1 MPFSAGALRMLGA
14 DIPFHDLAMR
24 HPGLT
29 PEIGECYT
37 QAVRVCLD
45 RHHTPPIDVRY
56 DHLRNGSLAEAVARW
71 ESTTNQ
77 ERNAW
82 ANDIDTTEQGAYGF
96 ALAIVDLAEGMIAVR
111 RAETGTGADY
121 YIAAPGQ
128 AADDLENCLRLEV
141 SGVDRGDEQTI
152 RQRLR
157 QKVQQARD
165 GNSSLPAIAAV
176 VGFRERLVALARA
189 D

>member
-37 QAVRVCLD
+37 RAVRVCLD

-121 YIAAPGQ
+121 YIAAPVRPRMIWRI
-128 AADDLENCLRLEV
+128 AFALRSRGLIEAMNKP
-141 SGVDRGDEQTI
+141 SGNGCARRSSKRGM
-152 RQRLR
+152 
-157 QKVQQARD
+157 
-165 GNSSLPAIAAV
+165 GIAACQLLLPSLD
-176 VGFRERLVALARA
+176 FESASWP
-189 D
+189 